1 MIPSTYLS
9 GRPAEYAQLASQ
21 GLTSGVFYLM
31 VVKCFS
37 ESDPDIKDSQPA
49 ADSAN
54 EAVGNECPQSRVC
67 HQQMVVGPFRSPGKN
82 HEKHAYNGTDQP
94 EHQHSNPMQPKL
106 DTHVAVSSLL
116 LGWYLYGCSGTIPAF
131 RRRQLCPQRA
141 WRNYLGCIRIRS
153 HRTLLRRLSVAGRDL
168 PKHIPSVRRWKPI
181 RTFYDFRVLM
191 RSATSR

>member
-1 MIPSTYLS
+1 M
-9 GRPAEYAQLASQ
+9 QLAGQ
-21 GLTSGVFYLM
+21 GLVSGVFYLM

-37 ESDPDIKDSQPA
+37 ESYPDIKDSQPA

-54 EAVGNECPQSRVC
+54 EAVGNECPQPRVC

-82 HEKHAYNGTDQP
+82 HEKHTYNGTDQP
-94 EHQHSNPMQPKL
+94 EHQHRNPMQPKL
-106 DTHVAVSSLL
+106 ETHIVVSAVL
-116 LGWYLYGCSGTIPAF
+116 LGRYLDGRSGTVPVF

-141 WRNYLGCIRIRS
+141 WRNCLGCIRIRS
-153 HRTLLRRLSVAGRDL
+153 HRTLLRSLSVAGRVL
-168 PKHIPSVRRWKPI
+168 PTHVPSVRKWKPI